1 MTLTGQ
7 RLKRG
12 TKRVVRKVMERRG
25 QRLGDGSTS
34 FDDGLDVHGESFEG
48 VWNSSEQQS
57 FHFRRKML
65 EEHEFNFAPTSWQ
78 TDFNFSSLIVSS
90 SISRNL
96 HLLFSEHLIHC
107 PVVIY
112 LNNSSP

>member
-48 VWNSSEQQS
+48 V
-57 FHFRRKML
+57 
-65 EEHEFNFAPTSWQ
+65 
-78 TDFNFSSLIVSS
+78 
-90 SISRNL
+90 
-96 HLLFSEHLIHC
+96 
-107 PVVIY
+107 
-112 LNNSSP
+112 